1 MESTEVSLSGPNLGQ
16 MRVETGFEDRMM
28 NHQQWRFFLTDGR
41 DMNNLCIEGRERG
54 RGRVING
61 TFLKE

>member
-28 NHQQWRFFLTDGR
+28 NHQHMGSVEIFF
-41 DMNNLCIEGRERG
+41 
-54 RGRVING
+54 
-61 TFLKE
+61 